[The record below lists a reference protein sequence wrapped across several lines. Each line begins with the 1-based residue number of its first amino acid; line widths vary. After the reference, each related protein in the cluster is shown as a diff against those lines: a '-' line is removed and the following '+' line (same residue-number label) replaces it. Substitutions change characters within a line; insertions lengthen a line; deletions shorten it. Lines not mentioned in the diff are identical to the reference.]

1 MQHWPYG
8 FLRLRQISTG
18 TDNVKIC
25 KSLDAGSEQITV
37 CPDAA
42 GQLPQNPFYFLF
54 FFGHIFFDIIIQVDN
69 SHRLNKQGCSTAGLV
84 VNDARKIE
92 FIFLFDRNDI
102 SVSAHSYQR
111 VLEIFLIIGIVQDF
125 FQLFTHTVFRYLNA
139 SP

>member
-1 MQHWPYG
+1 M
-8 FLRLRQISTG
+8 
-18 TDNVKIC
+18 
-25 KSLDAGSEQITV
+25 
-37 CPDAA
+37 
-42 GQLPQNPFYFLF
+42 
-54 FFGHIFFDIIIQVDN
+54 
-69 SHRLNKQGCSTAGLV
+69 
-84 VNDARKIE
+84 NDARKIE